1 MKKSAELKIRP
12 FRREDSEKIIDLWFT
27 CNLVVPW
34 NHPML
39 DIERK
44 MKVNPELFLVGLK
57 DDKIAATVMGGY
69 EGHRGWVN
77 YLAVL
82 PEFRGRGYGAM
93 MMDEIE
99 RLLLERGCPKV
110 QLQVRETNKEV
121 IKFYERLGYKNDN
134 VVSLGKRLIEDPS
147 YGG

>member
-1 MKKSAELKIRP
+1 
-12 FRREDSEKIIDLWFT
+12 
-27 CNLVVPW
+27 
-34 NHPML
+34 
-39 DIERK
+39 
-44 MKVNPELFLVGLK
+44 
-57 DDKIAATVMGGY
+57 
-69 EGHRGWVN
+69 
-77 YLAVL
+77 
-82 PEFRGRGYGAM
+82 M